1 MTLMH
6 DHFAMSHPKILGIA
20 WGRFLVATLLSVVGF
35 SHRRDAEF
43 AEIPSFLSVLGA
55 SAVTCQQFRGQQH
68 PRLTVT

>member
-43 AEIPSFLSVLGA
+43 AEISSFLSVL
-55 SAVTCQQFRGQQH
+55 SAVKY
-68 PRLTVT
+68 